1 MNNKMN
7 NIAMIKELIHRVFLP
22 LSTGERLSGFSLG
35 FLLLI
40 VLFSCTEHTG
50 LKLRG
55 DSSDPPVTSARVSLG
70 ADWEASGLTAPGGTR
85 FWFYPASGGSFTRD
99 CPPEGFVGEVESG
112 SYRVLAVGSDF
123 HGVELTGMESYET
136 ATAAVQPVV
145 STRSDGLQAVGQP
158 DGLCRLPF
166 DAFAAEEG
174 GEVAYRVAPRAVGST
189 VRLTFTVTERE
200 RFTSLQGSF
209 QGVYPS
215 VLLSTGAPSEEAR
228 TAAAATVTP
237 FSVSLTEDGLRCDV
251 RTLGVLYPAYGEA
264 YTNLLRL
271 IAVSTDGQTL
281 STQTDLTEELSRAMD
296 ANGGLLPLSL
306 SLDVMLEVR
315 FEPEPVMEATA
326 TVRGWNHGGSTE
338 GDVWD

>member
-1 MNNKMN
+1 MN

-22 LSTGERLSGFSLG
+22 LPTGERLSGFSLG

-50 LKLRG
+50 LKLR
-55 DSSDPPVTSARVSLG
+55 SARVSLG

-136 ATAAVQPVV
+136 ATAVVQPVV
-145 STRSDGLQAVGQP
+145 STRSDGLQAVSQP
-158 DGLCRLPF
+158 DGLCLLPF
-166 DAFAAEEG
+166 EAFTVEG
-174 GEVAYRVAPRAVGST
+174 GGAVVHRATPRTLGST
-189 VRLTFTVTERE
+189 IRLTFTVDR
-200 RFTSLQGSF
+200 RDHLASLEGTF

-215 VLLSTGAPSEEAR
+215 VLLSTGAPTEEAR

-251 RTLGVLYPAYGEA
+251 RTLGVLYPADGET

-271 IAVSTDGQTL
+271 IAVSTDGQML

-326 TVRGWNHGGSTE
+326 TVRGWNDGGSTE
-338 GDVWD
+338 GDVWN